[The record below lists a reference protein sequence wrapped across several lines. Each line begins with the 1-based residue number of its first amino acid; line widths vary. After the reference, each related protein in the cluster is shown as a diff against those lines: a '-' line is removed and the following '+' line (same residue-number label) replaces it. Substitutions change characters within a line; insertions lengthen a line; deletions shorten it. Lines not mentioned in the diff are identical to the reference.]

1 MMDGRHFGK
10 KSFKAPYLR
19 NCVADFDEPF
29 LMKIGTV
36 THWPHSANQT
46 LEFGN
51 LCGHMRHRAKF
62 KPTERHLENHK
73 NCNISPVA

>member
-10 KSFKAPYLR
+10 KSVKSPYLR

-36 THWPHSANQT
+36 AHI
-46 LEFGN
+46 
-51 LCGHMRHRAKF
+51 GHIQ
-62 KPTERHLENHK
+62 PTKR
-73 NCNISPVA
+73 